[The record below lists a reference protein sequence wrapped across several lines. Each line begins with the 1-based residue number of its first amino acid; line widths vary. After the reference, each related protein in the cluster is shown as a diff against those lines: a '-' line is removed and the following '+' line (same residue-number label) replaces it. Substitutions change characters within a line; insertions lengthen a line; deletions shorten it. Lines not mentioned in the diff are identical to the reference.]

1 MKALMSIRAG
11 GPESLQ
17 LIDVPMPEP
26 GAGELRVRIMACSIN
41 YPDALI
47 LEDKYQLKPER
58 PFAPGGEVAGI
69 VDAVGPGVEGWAPGD
84 RLIAITFYGGLAE
97 YAVVAATNAYQL
109 PADMPFAEGAA
120 LLITYGTTIHAL
132 VDRGEIAP
140 GETLLVLGA
149 AGGTGVAAIEIGK
162 ALGARVV
169 AAVSSEEKAE
179 AVRRLGADSAMIYGR
194 GPFDKDGSKALSA
207 AFKAAVGP
215 NGADVIYDPVG
226 GDYAEPALRA
236 IAWEGRYLVIGFPA
250 GIPKLPLNL
259 PLLKGCDIRGVLWAG
274 LMARDPKRVS
284 EHVEQLFRWWSE
296 GKIRPSIQRRFPL
309 ERGGEAIAWLSGRNA
324 IGKIVV
330 EVAAD

>member
-1 MKALMSIRAG
+1 MKALMSVSVG
-11 GPESLQ
+11 GPETLQ
-17 LIDVPMPEP
+17 MIETALPEP
-26 GAGELRVRIMACSIN
+26 GVGELRVRIVACSIN

-58 PFAPGGEVAGI
+58 PFAPGGEVAGV

-97 YAVVAATNAYQL
+97 YAVVAAANAYKL
-109 PADMPFAEGAA
+109 PADMPYAEGAA

-132 VDRGEIAP
+132 VDRGEVQP

-162 ALGARVV
+162 ALGAKVI

-179 AVRRLGADSAMIYGR
+179 AARRLGADAAMIYGR
-194 GPFDKDGSKALSA
+194 GPFDKEGSKALSA

-215 NGADVIYDPVG
+215 GGANVVYDPVG

-236 IAWEGRYLVIGFPA
+236 MAWEGRYLVIGFPA
-250 GIPKLPLNL
+250 GIPRLPLNL

-274 LMARDPKRVS
+274 LMANDPGRVRA
-284 EHVEQLFRWWSE
+284 HVAQLFRWWSE
-296 GKIRPSIQRRFPL
+296 GRIRPSIQHRFPL
-309 ERGGEAIAWLSGRNA
+309 ERGGEAIAWLSDRKA

>member
-1 MKALMSIRAG
+1 MKALMSVAVG
-11 GPESLQ
+11 GPETLQ
-17 LIDVPMPEP
+17 LIETARPEP
-26 GAGELRVRIMACSIN
+26 GAGELRVRIIACSIN

-69 VDAVGPGVEGWAPGD
+69 VDAVGPGVEGWTPGD

-97 YAVVAATNAYQL
+97 YAVVAAANAYKL
-109 PADMPFAEGAA
+109 PADMPYAEGAA

-132 VDRGEIAP
+132 VDRGEVQP

-162 ALGARVV
+162 ALGAKVV

-179 AVRRLGADSAMIYGR
+179 AARRLGADAAMIYGR
-194 GPFDKDGSKALSA
+194 GPFDKEGSKALSA

-215 NGADVIYDPVG
+215 DGANVIYDPVG

-250 GIPKLPLNL
+250 GIPRLPLNL

-274 LMARDPKRVS
+274 LMAHDPERVRA
-284 EHVEQLFRWWSE
+284 HVAQLFRWWGE
-296 GKIRPSIQRRFPL
+296 GKIRPSIQHRFPL
-309 ERGGEAIAWLSGRNA
+309 ERGGEAIAWLSDRKA

>member
-1 MKALMSIRAG
+1 MKALMSVGVG
-11 GPESLQ
+11 GPETLQ
-17 LIDVPMPEP
+17 LVETAMPEP
-26 GAGELRVRIMACSIN
+26 GAGELRVRIIACSIN

-58 PFAPGGEVAGI
+58 PFAPGGEVAGV
-69 VDAVGPGVEGWAPGD
+69 VDALGPGVEGWAPGD

-97 YAVVAATNAYQL
+97 YAVVPVANAFRL

-132 VDRGEIAP
+132 VDRGEVQP

-162 ALGARVV
+162 ALGAKVV

-179 AVRRLGADSAMIYGR
+179 AARRLGADAAMVYGR
-194 GPFDKDGSKALSA
+194 GPFDKEASKALSA
-207 AFKAAVGP
+207 SFKAAVGP
-215 NGADVIYDPVG
+215 DGANAIYDPVG

-250 GIPKLPLNL
+250 GIPRLPLNL
-259 PLLKGCDIRGVLWAG
+259 ALLKGCDIRGVLWAG
-274 LMARDPKRVS
+274 LMARDPERVR
-284 EHVEQLFRWWSE
+284 EHVAQLFHWWSE
-296 GKIRPSIQRRFPL
+296 GKIRPSIQHRFPL
-309 ERGGEAIAWLSGRNA
+309 ERGGEAIAWLSDRKA

-330 EVAAD
+330 EVGAG